1 MGTLL
6 TRVFPGRSPNRT
18 SHLSQSHS
26 LKKRRILVEV
36 MTWGNAAAFALML
49 IIMIVGFV
57 VLIPLE
63 TVIVEAA
70 VGMNLVIWVCILMM
84 VWLMVRSVYKD
95 DSVALAWLTT
105 HILFLVVLPLTIATT
120 AMNVITVQNTRNI
133 FAGP

>member
-1 MGTLL
+1 
-6 TRVFPGRSPNRT
+6 
-18 SHLSQSHS
+18 
-26 LKKRRILVEV
+26 
-36 MTWGNAAAFALML
+36 ML

-105 HILFLVVLPLTIATT
+105 HILFLVVLPLTIAAT